1 MASLIPRRLRQVCGR
16 VDLGVPSGTGS
27 RRHWDRP
34 IDLLHGR
41 RSTDA
46 TATQILQR
54 EGEGDFE
61 INHVVLSGLI
71 AADPQ
76 RDKSRDGDPITV
88 LLISFPA
95 ADERSRRG
103 SACCEVEILDEIADR
118 HRESLYA
125 GAPILVSGEVTGA
138 GGIWAKLIGVGEES

>member
-16 VDLGVPSGTGS
+16 VDPAVPSGTGS
-27 RRHWDRP
+27 RRRWDP
-34 IDLLHGR
+34 PVDLPHGR

-46 TATQILQR
+46 TATQILQG
-54 EGEGDFE
+54 EEEGDFG

-71 AADPQ
+71 AADPL

-95 ADERSRRG
+95 ADERARRG
-103 SACCEVEILDEIADR
+103 SACCEVEILDEIAD
-118 HRESLYA
+118 HYRESLHA
-125 GAPILVSGEVTGA
+125 GATIMVSGAVTGA
-138 GGIWAKLIGVGEES
+138 GGIWAKLIGVGEDG